1 MTRTPWMVLPS
12 ARPMVAETMTIQ
24 LTELTG
30 HVSRERV
37 IHLQHIQREVPEAE
51 ERGVADDRVI
61 IRLQNCRTEGLST
74 TRAGEVAHGQN
85 R

>member
-1 MTRTPWMVLPS
+1 MTRTPWMILPS

-24 LTELTG
+24 VVELTG

-37 IHLQHIQREVPEAE
+37 IHLQQIQWEALEVE

-61 IRLQNCRTEGLST
+61 IRLQLPDGGVVHHPRRRGCARSK
-74 TRAGEVAHGQN
+74 
-85 R
+85 

>member
-37 IHLQHIQREVPEAE
+37 IHLQHIQWEALEAE
-51 ERGVADDRVI
+51 EQGVVGAKVI

>member
-24 LTELTG
+24 VVELTG
-30 HVSRERV
+30 HVSCERV

-51 ERGVADDRVI
+51 ERGVADDRVF
-61 IRLQNCRTEGLST
+61 IRLQLPDGGVDSHPRRQG
-74 TRAGEVAHGQN
+74 RAWSK
-85 R
+85 